1 MRPEHRCC
9 SFTNFQ
15 YDHTATHAVCPGDA
29 SWCFDLFLQRQYL
42 HPPPPP
48 AARAPP
54 SPLRERHTSLFPIL
68 PLPPSTSL
76 SANFLV
82 FVSPFSCLICLLS
95 LLSCLVF
102 IGVCQKTYP
111 FFSNYQHESGAGN
124 NCSLTS
130 LRLPQETRPW
140 CRNPNSHLKRS
151 CNALL
156 CLCDE
161 TRPSFRNRAGRMQ
174 DELSDLSSRL

>member
-1 MRPEHRCC
+1 MLLRSVPPEIVL
-9 SFTNFQ
+9 
-15 YDHTATHAVCPGDA
+15 APP
-29 SWCFDLFLQRQYL
+29 
-42 HPPPPP
+42 PPPPP
-48 AARAPP
+48 AAPPPPLPPQRVTHLSFSHTPP
-54 SPLRERHTSLFPIL
+54 S
-68 PLPPSTSL
+68 PPSTSL

-82 FVSPFSCLICLLS
+82 FFPPFSCLICLPS

-111 FFSNYQHESGAGN
+111 FFCNYRRESGAGN

-130 LRLPQETRPW
+130 LRLPQEMRPW

-161 TRPSFRNRAGRMQ
+161 TRPSFRNRAGRME